1 MPVES
6 MELYSSSN
14 GDRWL
19 IVHEPRS
26 ARIFVKHE
34 PNIASGGNSS
44 LIEIG
49 AFLMQNHG
57 PQHNE
62 LLRLIRTLVKQA
74 PAHA

>member
-6 MELYSSSN
+6 AELYTSSN

-19 IVHEPRS
+19 LVLEHRS
-26 ARIFVKHE
+26 GRVFIQHE
-34 PNIASGGNSS
+34 PNIASGGDSS
-44 LIEIG
+44 LMEIG
-49 AFLMQNHG
+49 EFLMQNHG

-62 LLRLIRTLVKQA
+62 LLRLIGTLVKPA